1 MQNVLVLD
9 PQDTLAPQLKPLPGD
24 RFAFHRVPTVAA
36 ARELLRKRR
45 CNVGLASFEALPRI
59 ARDELECLLGEFA
72 AVEWI
77 AAVTAEAIADPDCRR
92 LVLGA
97 FHDYHTLPVD
107 PQRLAIT
114 LGHAEGKAR
123 LRQSTGRLDGETGR
137 FGMYGNSPAMRH
149 FYGLLEKVVRADLPV
164 LIGGE
169 SGTGKEL
176 VAQAIH
182 QHSRRAGGPM
192 VVVNCGA
199 IPPSLIQSELFGHEK
214 GAFTGALQRKI
225 GSIESAD
232 GGVLFLDEIGDLP
245 LDLQANLLRV
255 LQERAIVRLGSMQ
268 KVPVDFRIVAATHV
282 DLREAVNAGRFRQDL
297 YFRLNVVHL
306 QLPPLRDRGGDVLLI
321 AEAVL
326 RDYAAANRDC
336 RVSGFASRAM
346 RAMGSYRWPGNVR
359 ELINRVQRALVMSDK
374 RLLDADDLGL
384 EDYADDRECVR
395 LDDARASFE
404 RDLIETSLRANGNN
418 VSKAARQLG
427 VSRVT
432 LYRILNRP
440 QPGRYRS

>member
-1 MQNVLVLD
+1 MRNVLVLD
-9 PQDTLAPQLKPLPGD
+9 PQEALKNQLDPLI
-24 RFAFHRVPTVAA
+24 AEHSVFHRVPSAAA
-36 ARELLRKRR
+36 ARQLLRKEG
-45 CNVGLASFEALPRI
+45 CHVGLMTLGPSPALPGDDVEALLADFP
-59 ARDELECLLGEFA
+59 AT
-72 AVEWI
+72 EWI
-77 AAVTAEAIADPDCRR
+77 AMVSGEAMADPACRG
-92 LVLGA
+92 LVLRA

-107 PQRLAIT
+107 PQRLATT

-123 LRQSTGRLDGETGR
+123 LRQGLGQRGGETGR
-137 FGMYGNSPAMRH
+137 FGIVGASPMMQH
-149 FYGLLEKVVRADLPV
+149 FFRQLEKVVKAELPV

-182 QHSRRAGGPM
+182 RHSRRAGGPM
-192 VVVNCGA
+192 VTLNCGA

-214 GAFTGALQRKI
+214 GAFTGAMQRKI

-245 LDLQANLLRV
+245 LELQANLLRV

-268 KVPVDFRIVAATHV
+268 KIDVDFRIVAATHV
-282 DLREAVNAGRFRQDL
+282 DLRQAVTSGRFREDL

-306 QLPPLRDRGGDVLLI
+306 QLPPLRERGGDIELL
-321 AEAVL
+321 AGTVL
-326 RDYAAANRDC
+326 RNYVAANRGC
-336 RVSGFASRAM
+336 LVGGFSQRATRAM
-346 RAMGSYRWPGNVR
+346 NRYPWPGNVR
-359 ELINRVQRALVMSDK
+359 ELINRVQRALVMTDK

-384 EDYADDRECVR
+384 ENYADDRECVR

-432 LYRILNRP
+432 LYRILNRA
-440 QPGRYRS
+440 QPTRFRN